1 MHKVLLEWFEKHGR
15 HELPWRQTQD
25 VYKIYLSEI
34 MLQQTQVSR
43 VESEYY
49 PKFLKRFPTLKD
61 LAQASENEVL
71 ALWSGLGYY
80 SRARNLLQ
88 CAKICQDAL
97 PKEPRALM
105 KLPGIGT
112 YTANAIC
119 AFAYNQPVAV
129 VDTNIKRVLMRFFA
143 LKNEKEVHQ
152 KAQMLLNTEVPK
164 EHNLALMDLGS
175 LICTPKNP
183 RCNQC
188 PLQQWCLGKETPHA
202 FGKGKAVKREEKV
215 IHFGIFVQKGHIAL
229 QRSTQNLY
237 KNMWILPTI
246 ESAKHPFATFRHS
259 YTKYNIQATLTF
271 LNQKPP
277 NTHLI
282 PLQELST
289 YPVASI
295 AQKGI
300 KKAIKFLQADL

>member
-43 VESEYY
+43 VEGEYY
-49 PKFLKRFPTLKD
+49 PKFLKRFPTLKA

-88 CAKICQDAL
+88 CAKICKDTL
-97 PKEPRALM
+97 PKEPKELM

-129 VDTNIKRVLMRFFA
+129 VDTNIKRVIMRFFA
-143 LKNEKEVHQ
+143 LQDEKEVQQ
-152 KAQMLLNTEVPK
+152 KAQMILNTNEPK
-164 EHNLALMDLGS
+164 KHNLALMDLGS
-175 LICTPKNP
+175 LLCTPKNP
-183 RCNQC
+183 LCDQC
-188 PLQQWCLGKETPHA
+188 PIQQWCAGKESPHS
-202 FGKGKAVKREEKV
+202 FGKTKKTKREEKV
-215 IHFGIFVQKGHIAL
+215 IHFGIFLQSGHIAME
-229 QRSTQNLY
+229 RSNKNLY
-237 KNMWILPTI
+237 KNMFILPAI
-246 ESAKHPFATFRHS
+246 ESAPKPFATFKHS
-259 YTKYNIQATLTF
+259 YTKYNIQATLTL
-271 LNQKPP
+271 LNKRPP

-282 PLQELST
+282 PLQALSA

-295 AQKGI
+295 ALKGI
-300 KKAIKFLQADL
+300 KKAIKHLQEDL